1 MFTAAML
8 DTGWCIEKE
17 GDCVSGL
24 ILPPQRLQMR
34 VCLRPQR
41 RKEIIVTDEM
51 LLCCRLLQP
60 ARKEREVTIDR
71 GLAMLLCKER
81 EISRESEMR
90 KFRWQRTRDTSKEF
104 VTVEVRTPIAP
115 HMQFVQTER
124 QKEASDDLTQTLECE
139 GGVVGE
145 ARGDEIDVM
154 ITEGMSVRISVLQ
167 EKSQHRTMC
176 LMIEEPTGLLWSDIE
191 FDVLFII
198 ECDYDFAILYFRLL
212 SLVLSM

>member
-1 MFTAAML
+1 MQT
-8 DTGWCIEKE
+8 K
-17 GDCVSGL
+17 
-24 ILPPQRLQMR
+24 
-34 VCLRPQR
+34 
-41 RKEIIVTDEM
+41 RKEEATD
-51 LLCCRLLQP
+51 
-60 ARKEREVTIDR
+60 
-71 GLAMLLCKER
+71 
-81 EISRESEMR
+81 
-90 KFRWQRTRDTSKEF
+90 
-104 VTVEVRTPIAP
+104 
-115 HMQFVQTER
+115 H
-124 QKEASDDLTQTLECE
+124 LTQTLECE